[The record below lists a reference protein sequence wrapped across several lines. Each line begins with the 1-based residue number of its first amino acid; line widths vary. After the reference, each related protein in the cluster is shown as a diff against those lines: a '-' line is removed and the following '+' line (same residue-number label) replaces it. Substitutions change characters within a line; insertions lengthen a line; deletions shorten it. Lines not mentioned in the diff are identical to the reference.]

1 MAKTMT
7 LREELLYKMH
17 VFEGRWEKFAKK
29 NDLEV
34 RFIGNEDF
42 YKLVERA
49 AVIRATL
56 RVMDYWSKGG
66 VVSWFDEW
74 DPLNIKDVYKNLDI
88 PGFSIDPHVRQFLHD
103 AYNFELSMFNDS
115 LHDAYSKLQDR
126 LYREARAKTLDT
138 FYKEHRDMY
147 CGISEKDIAQAYDE
161 YVNCGKDW

>member
-17 VFEGRWEKFAKK
+17 VFEGRWEKFCKK

-34 RFIGNEDF
+34 IFIGNEDF

-56 RVMDYWSKGG
+56 RVMDYWNNGG
-66 VVSWFDEW
+66 AISWFDGW
-74 DPLNIKDVYKNLDI
+74 DPFNIKDVYKNLDI
-88 PGFSIDPHVRQFLHD
+88 PGFSIDPRVRQFIHD
-103 AYNFELSMFNDS
+103 SYNLELTIFNDL
-115 LHDAYSKLQDR
+115 LHERYSKLQDR
-126 LYREARAKTLDT
+126 LYREAREKTLEA
-138 FYKEHRDMY
+138 FYNEHRDMY
-147 CGISEKDIAQAYDE
+147 CGISEKDIVQAYEE